1 MVVVGSLLRPHLIA
15 TKEVGNGGNGGVLE
29 RTTFKVAGKDVAA
42 VAAALHCLLLLL
54 PLIVVVV
61 VW

>member
-1 MVVVGSLLRPHLIA
+1 MLRPHLIA

-54 PLIVVVV
+54 PLLLLLIVVVV